1 MFNLLMT
8 SLDDYWTETN
18 ETSMGWD
25 RVFEYTDPELR
36 QLYTPRSQK
45 AIDGLLGMPALF
57 TYEYS
62 NRLPSDD
69 SDLPTPSRIGRIV
82 QITPSD
88 KKIDIKFE
96 IDLGV
101 EPISAREIARIADQ
115 LYIQKSENYRS
126 HWAVKPVD
134 LIELLKKEGIY
145 KTVTAAKV
153 EDELRNIADDIVMP
167 GDEQDKVFIV
177 HGHDSAALHR
187 VARYLGK
194 MKLRE
199 LVLNEQAN
207 AGHTVMSKFMEL
219 SDGVKFAVVILS
231 ADDVGGAKGGS
242 QAYRPRQNVVF
253 ELGYF
258 LGKLGRQRVAVL
270 KSGDLELPSD
280 FAGVVTIDYDASG
293 AWLLPLVKE
302 LKAAGLRFDLNG
314 IL

>member
-8 SLDDYWTETN
+8 SLDDYWSQTN

-45 AIDGLLGMPALF
+45 AIDSLLGMPALF

-62 NRLPSDD
+62 NRLPAEDE
-69 SDLPTPSRIGRIV
+69 DLPTPSRIGRIV
-82 QITPSD
+82 QIASSD

-101 EPISAREIARIADQ
+101 EPISARDIARISDQ
-115 LYIQKSENYRS
+115 LQIKVGENYRS
-126 HWAVKPVD
+126 HWALKPVD
-134 LIELLKKEGIY
+134 LIELLKKEGVY
-145 KTVTAAKV
+145 KTVTASKV
-153 EDELRNIADDIVMP
+153 QDELRTIAANIAVP
-167 GDEQDKVFIV
+167 GEERDSVFIV
-177 HGHDSAALHR
+177 HGHDTAALHR

-194 MKLRE
+194 MKLKE
-199 LVLNEQAN
+199 LVLDEQAN
-207 AGHTVMSKFMEL
+207 AGHTVMSKFLEL
-219 SDGVKFAVVILS
+219 SDGVKFAVVIMS
-231 ADDVGGAKGGS
+231 ADDVGGAKGGG

-258 LGKLGRQRVAVL
+258 LGKLGKQRVAVL